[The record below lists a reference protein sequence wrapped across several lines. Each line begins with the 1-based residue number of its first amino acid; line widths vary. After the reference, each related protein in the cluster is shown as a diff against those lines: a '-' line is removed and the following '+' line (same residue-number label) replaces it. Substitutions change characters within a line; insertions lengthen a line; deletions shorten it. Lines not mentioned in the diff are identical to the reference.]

1 MNWRAALQIGLGLGS
16 EEATV
21 KLFAFGHESGSNKS
35 IPENKGR
42 LFGQE
47 AWMQLSETGCDGGEG
62 VRMVRRVQR
71 KREGVGV
78 NMPVASTV
86 ISQTA
91 LLP

>member
-21 KLFAFGHESGSNKS
+21 KLFAFGHESGSNNS
-35 IPENKGR
+35 IPENKR
-42 LFGQE
+42 QPFGQE
-47 AWMQLSETGCDGGEG
+47 VWTQLSELGQ
-62 VRMVRRVQR
+62 VRMVRRAQR
-71 KREGVGV
+71 KRAVGWGV